1 MKTGKYLGDPG
12 EFLGKRGEC
21 VGQARIS
28 FFNLRRC
35 SLQSWKYPFTSQREN
50 DLELLSEENLGVKK
64 SVQFQRIKN
73 FSETEYSLIMQR

>member
-1 MKTGKYLGDPG
+1 MPDLKAGKCLGNPG
-12 EFLGKRGEC
+12 GFLGKRWEC
-21 VGQARIS
+21 IGQGRIS
-28 FFNLRRC
+28 FINMRRR

-73 FSETEYSLIMQR
+73 LSETEY